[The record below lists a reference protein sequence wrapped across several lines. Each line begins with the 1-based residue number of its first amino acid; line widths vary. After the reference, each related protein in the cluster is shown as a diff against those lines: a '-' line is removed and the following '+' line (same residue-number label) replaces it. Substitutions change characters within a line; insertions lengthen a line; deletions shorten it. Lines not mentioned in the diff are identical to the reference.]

1 MPQPK
6 SAYCA
11 YRVFE
16 LGPKDLNHPVPVH
29 AHDPAPALGDGPPA
43 VVPAQHAGQ
52 VDHVALVPYVCLVCQ
67 IPARPS
73 PLVREILDVTA
84 CSESSLINK
93 LTKLW
98 VQIRLIMASSSLKMD
113 NYCLREHLV

>member
-84 CSESSLINK
+84 
-93 LTKLW
+93 W
-98 VQIRLIMASSSLKMD
+98 
-113 NYCLREHLV
+113 CLVCAM